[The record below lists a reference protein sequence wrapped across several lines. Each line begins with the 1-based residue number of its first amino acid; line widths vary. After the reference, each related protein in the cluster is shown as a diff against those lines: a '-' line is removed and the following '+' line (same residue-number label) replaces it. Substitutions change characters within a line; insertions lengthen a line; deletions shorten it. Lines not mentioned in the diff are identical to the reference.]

1 MKPLRIF
8 LTCLLLGLIIYGCAT
23 NPVTG
28 RTEFTLI
35 SEQQEIAIG
44 RQHYAYQQQQQGGA
58 YLLDDEVT
66 RYVREVGE
74 KLAEKSDRPHLP
86 YEFVVINESSWNAW
100 AMPGGKI
107 AINRGLL
114 TSLRNE
120 SELAAVLAHEIVHAA
135 ARHSAQQMERGMVLQ
150 LGVAGAAGLAG
161 DDRRDIVEM
170 VGGVAGGLGLLR
182 YSRAAEIEA
191 DYYGILYMVDAGYD
205 PVGAVTL
212 QEMFAENQRSAGGW
226 LASHPASVE
235 RVRRNRE
242 AIERNQTANGYIGEN
257 EYRVRTRNLRN
268 QAPAYELYEEGLEA
282 LKNNQHQAALRHARE
297 ARRLE
302 PREALFYGLEAKTHE
317 AMNNPNDAL
326 RAWNEAIRLNSE
338 WFYLHLGRGLLHE
351 KAGRNAQARRDLERS
366 FELLPTQ
373 TAKDALE
380 RLGVSVG

>member
-8 LTCLLLGLIIYGCAT
+8 LSALLLGLLIYGCAT

-28 RTEFTLI
+28 RSELALI
-35 SEQQEIAIG
+35 SEQQEIALG
-44 RQHYAYQQQQQGGA
+44 RDNYGYQQQLQGGP
-58 YLLDDEVT
+58 YLLDDELT

-74 KLAEKSDRPHLP
+74 KLARVSDRPHLP
-86 YEFVVINESSWNAW
+86 YEFVVLNDSTWNAW

-114 TSLRNE
+114 KSLRNE
-120 SELAAVLAHEIVHAA
+120 SELAAVLAHEIVHVA
-135 ARHSAQQMERGMVLQ
+135 ARHSAQQMQRGMMLQ

-161 DDRRDIVEM
+161 ENRGDIVQT
-170 VGGVAGGLGLLR
+170 VGGLAGGLGLLR

-242 AIERNQTANGYIGEN
+242 AIERNRSENGYIGEN
-257 EYRVRTRNLRN
+257 EYRVRTRNLRDR
-268 QAPAYELYEEGLEA
+268 APAYELYDQGLEA
-282 LKNNQHQAALRHARE
+282 LKNNRHQEALRLANE
-297 ARRLE
+297 AQNVE
-302 PREALFYGLEAKTHE
+302 PREALFHGLEAKAHE
-317 AMNNPNDAL
+317 AMNNPNAAL
-326 RAWNEAIRLNSE
+326 RAWDQAIQLNSE
-338 WFYLHLGRGLLHE
+338 WFLFHLERGLLHE
-351 KAGRNAQARRDLERS
+351 KAGRHTQARRDLERS

-380 RLGVSVG
+380 RLGVSIG